1 MCRANVLSSLFVAA
15 VVMLASSTPA
25 SADPTSLVGKPAPD
39 FSLPTLGGKV
49 ARLSAEK
56 GKVVVICFW
65 TSNPKNV
72 YGWELLP
79 DIQGFSANQD
89 WASKGLVVWA
99 ITDAWQTAATLTK
112 FLTDNKYTFDVPYDS
127 TYEVFRNYL
136 VAGSPVTVV
145 IGSDGII
152 KNVILGFGTATM
164 GIPAA
169 VERALAESGKLD
181 ASALIGNPAP
191 AFLLTAPNGAPIDL
205 DDSKYNRKVMLI
217 TFWAGSNSSASILPH
232 LQELAA
238 NQDFARKGLVV
249 MAVATGGQT
258 PADVRK
264 FLLDK
269 HYTFEVPFDM
279 PFASWEDSLGKEMAT
294 FVIGRSRSVTSAF
307 AGGGAS
313 VTKQVDNAV
322 ASALNESQDAFFR
335 NLIGKPAPDI
345 SLPTLTG
352 ETVKL
357 SDQRGKVV
365 LIDFWATWCYWCQLT
380 LPRTQKLSD
389 NPDLAKKGL
398 VVWAITVP
406 DRSSLAEAQRY
417 VASHK
422 LTLIVPFDAK
432 LAASSIYRIGG
443 YPATFVVGRDGLIK
457 YATYEFT
464 KALDD
469 SIASALAQPPPAVA
483 SNLKPTLPPA
493 PSSPSKPVPSSPS
506 PSPSSP
512 TNPATSPVPAPLG
525 TDPLAAIWQGDAYG
539 GQTFRFKLDSG
550 AIDIYGGQ
558 ELLGVLQ
565 AKQNKGEIEMYEGL
579 VRLAPV
585 TQCPGGRGLMQI
597 RTWNENR
604 LDAKIET
611 PVKSPN
617 GITCG
622 GILGSGRF
630 IPWQKVTFAK
640 R

>member
-1 MCRANVLSSLFVAA
+1 MRKYIRQANMLVTILFAASVILVSSP
-15 VVMLASSTPA
+15 PA
-25 SADPTSLVGKPAPD
+25 SADTTSLVGKPAPD
-39 FSLPTLGGKV
+39 FSLTTLDGKV
-49 ARLSAEK
+49 ANLSAQK
-56 GKVVVICFW
+56 GNVVVICFW
-65 TSNPKNV
+65 TSDPKKL
-72 YGWELLP
+72 YGWQLLP
-79 DIQGFSANQD
+79 YIQGFSVNPD

-99 ITDAWQTAATLTK
+99 MTDAWQTAVSLRK
-112 FLTDNKYTFDVPYDS
+112 FLKDNNYTFDVPYDS
-127 TYEVFRNYL
+127 TYAVFRSYL
-136 VAGSPVTVV
+136 TPASPTTVV

-152 KNVILGFGTATM
+152 KNVIVGYGTAMTETQ
-164 GIPAA
+164 IPGA

-181 ASALIGNPAP
+181 PSALIGNPTP
-191 AFLLTAPNGAPIDL
+191 AFLLTSPNGAAIHL
-205 DDSKYNRKVMLI
+205 DDSKYDRKVMLI
-217 TFWAGSNSSASILPH
+217 SFWAESNSSVSILPH

-238 NQDFARKGLVV
+238 NKDFARKGLVV

-264 FLLDK
+264 FLLDN
-269 HYTFEVPFDM
+269 HYTFEVPFDT
-279 PFASWEDSLGKEMAT
+279 PFASWEDSLGKKMVS
-294 FVIGRSRSVTSAF
+294 FVIGRSRSVASAF
-307 AGGGAS
+307 AGGGAA
-313 VTKQVDNAV
+313 VIKQVDNAV
-322 ASALNESQDAFFR
+322 ASALDESQDAFFH
-335 NLIGKPAPDI
+335 NLIGKPAPDF

-457 YATYEFT
+457 YATYEYT

-469 SIASALAQPPPAVA
+469 RIASALAQPPPAVA
-483 SNLKPTLPPA
+483 SNLKPTLPLA
-493 PSSPSKPVPSSPS
+493 PSSPSNRAPSSSATPL
-506 PSPSSP
+506 
-512 TNPATSPVPAPLG
+512 PA
-525 TDPLAAIWQGDAYG
+525 DPLAAIWQSAAYA
-539 GQTFRFKLDSG
+539 GQTFRFKLDGDAIDVYGAQEDLLGTLQGKVKNG
-550 AIDIYGGQ
+550 AIDTYQ
-558 ELLGVLQ
+558 
-565 AKQNKGEIEMYEGL
+565 GL
-579 VRLAPV
+579 VRTPPL
-585 TQCPGGRGLMQI
+585 TQCPGGSGLMQI
-597 RTWNENR
+597 KSWNENR

-611 PVKSPN
+611 PLSGSN

-622 GILGSGRF
+622 GLLGTGRL
-630 IPWQKVTFAK
+630 IRWQQVTLVQK
-640 R
+640 